1 MIFLFFFLVLFVAF
15 LALFKRE
22 ESSNK
27 IRTNLIFSFLISV
40 LITGTYQ
47 IILAPDNMNLINQ
60 KKALEAFLTGNPDTK
75 ELNRE
80 GVNSLVTTLLDK
92 EDVQAGELYIV
103 AKQLKNIQEY
113 KLSSKLF
120 DKIYL

>member
-1 MIFLFFFLVLFVAF
+1 MIFLIFFLVLFVAS

-60 KKALEAFLTGNPDTK
+60 KMALEAFLTGNPDTK

-80 GVNSLVTTLLDK
+80 GLIL
-92 EDVQAGELYIV
+92 
-103 AKQLKNIQEY
+103 
-113 KLSSKLF
+113 
-120 DKIYL
+120 